1 MLLDAGV
8 VTRCRR
14 RVHLE
19 HDPTM
24 ADAPR
29 LGPDPT
35 AEQRKADA
43 AAHRRAVADR
53 LAVMFGDEWSEV
65 PLDAPSND
73 RLYAT
78 SKLVEG
84 RARYIWGGLLPPDAE
99 FGRRGSAELLVRVD
113 GGGYRPVIVVRH
125 KVTDPGAGASTTP
138 LDRPD
143 PGLALV
149 DPCRKVR
156 PHPRDQLRL
165 AHAFRLLQAA
175 GQAAPGRPVGGVI
188 GLDADVVVWHDL
200 AAPSWPGGRSA
211 LAEYDTRFAD
221 RMAVAAAA
229 LAGEPALAR
238 PSRVTECR
246 SCPWWPICERQL
258 RGERDVSLV
267 LRGEDAVALRSIG
280 LSTVDE
286 LAACDPHDPPPVP
299 LAGMP
304 FADAVMLSR
313 AWLAD
318 LTLVRRVREV
328 EVPRADVELDVDM
341 ESFGDSGAYLW
352 GCHLWGVD
360 VGLRLGYRPFVT
372 WRPLPTGDEARSFAQ
387 FWGFLNTVR
396 ARAAARGLTFRAFC
410 YNELAENRWLVASA
424 QRFAGQGARALP
436 EGAGDPPGAAGGRLP
451 RAAAPHPGG
460 ASLRSVAGG
469 RARGLAAG
477 RYLRGADHG
486 PAAARRGGAPE
497 HGASP
502 PPLTR
507 FGSSTFST
515 PASEISPASST
526 VATSAPAS
534 SETNS
539 SGSDATSP
547 TTTAASTW
555 TAASWASRSCSRP
568 SPNRRAAT
576 RNANQWATA
585 SPIAVPQTTAARF
598 HSRSSAGRATSAA
611 RSTVRTGSER
621 RANRRQRLR
630 LQFGPDHEHRALAL
644 VRDMARQRRTRLRY
658 PSQGEDGLARGR
670 DRLGLRGRRRR
681 LGHLHGGGRAARL
694 GRKLAKRPHRGAQ
707 PRASRRSR
715 TPPSAARSR
724 KV

>member
-1 MLLDAGV
+1 
-8 VTRCRR
+8 
-14 RVHLE
+14 
-19 HDPTM
+19 M

-53 LAVMFGDEWSEV
+53 LAVLFGDEWSEV

-78 SKLVEG
+78 SKLLEV
-84 RARYIWGGLLPPDAE
+84 RAPYIWGGLLPPDAE
-99 FGRRGSAELLVRVD
+99 YGRRGSAELLVRAD
-113 GGGYRPVIVVRH
+113 DGGYRPVIVVRH
-125 KVTDPGAGASTTP
+125 KVTDPGAGANTTP

-175 GQAAPGRPVGGVI
+175 GLAAPGRPVGGVI

-211 LAEYDTRFAD
+211 LVEYDTRFAD

-246 SCPWWPICERQL
+246 SCPWWPICEREL

-280 LSTVDE
+280 LSTVDV

-304 FADAVMLSR
+304 FADAVLLSR

-352 GCHLWGVD
+352 GCHLSGVD
-360 VGLRLGYRPFVT
+360 VGPSPGYRPFVT

-424 QRFAGQGARALP
+424 QRFAGRPGMPTVDAVNRFITSPAWVDLFGVVNRQFLCAHGKGLKTIAPAAGFAWRDAEAGGENSMRWYRLAVGLDGEPADAGQRERLLVYNEDDVLATWTLRRWMSSPDVLDVPYAGDLVSVPAQPARA
-436 EGAGDPPGAAGGRLP
+436 
-451 RAAAPHPGG
+451 
-460 ASLRSVAGG
+460 V
-469 RARGLAAG
+469 
-477 RYLRGADHG
+477 
-486 PAAARRGGAPE
+486 
-497 HGASP
+497 
-502 PPLTR
+502 
-507 FGSSTFST
+507 
-515 PASEISPASST
+515 
-526 VATSAPAS
+526 
-534 SETNS
+534 
-539 SGSDATSP
+539 
-547 TTTAASTW
+547 
-555 TAASWASRSCSRP
+555 
-568 SPNRRAAT
+568 
-576 RNANQWATA
+576 
-585 SPIAVPQTTAARF
+585 
-598 HSRSSAGRATSAA
+598 
-611 RSTVRTGSER
+611 
-621 RANRRQRLR
+621 
-630 LQFGPDHEHRALAL
+630 
-644 VRDMARQRRTRLRY
+644 
-658 PSQGEDGLARGR
+658 
-670 DRLGLRGRRRR
+670 
-681 LGHLHGGGRAARL
+681 
-694 GRKLAKRPHRGAQ
+694 
-707 PRASRRSR
+707 
-715 TPPSAARSR
+715 
-724 KV
+724 